1 MIEHVLFIDSRYA
14 TITKSPTEFIVN
26 MNGDHVD
33 PGIVFKKVVSV
44 ELTAFSVNTTTGLS
58 QNNDEHYLILDI
70 EELNN
75 RVLSN
80 VPHATGMFAVLYYN
94 PSQNNTQLIKGQ
106 DFDMKIRT
114 FDTPLDSLSR
124 LSFSIKAAHS
134 TSSAYSMQNFP
145 ADGYFTMI
153 FKVKTLC

>member
-1 MIEHVLFIDSRYA
+1 MIEHTLFIDSRYA
-14 TITKSPTEFIVN
+14 TIIKSPTEFIVN
-26 MNGDHVD
+26 MNGDHVF
-33 PGIVFKKVVSV
+33 PGTVFKKVVSV

-58 QNNDEHYLILDI
+58 QNNDEHYMVLDI
-70 EELNN
+70 QELNN

-80 VPHATGMFAVLYYN
+80 VPYASGKFAVMYYT
-94 PSQNNTQLIKGQ
+94 PSQNNIQLIKGQ
-106 DFDMKIRT
+106 DFDIKVRT

-134 TSSAYSMQNFP
+134 PLSSSYSMDNFT
-145 ADGYFTMI
+145 GYFTMI